1 MITDKRNTVYLY
13 TKLKYD
19 GFEKYLKLE
28 QRLYDGW
35 HWIFKFENGY
45 SVSIIKHGFSYG
57 GRMNLFQVI
66 QYSPYFFKEGR
77 VFGSLSNDD
86 VLELLKTTKELK

>member
-1 MITDKRNTVYLY
+1 MSMKNY

-19 GFEKYLKLE
+19 SYKKYLKLE
-28 QRLYDGW
+28 RRLYDGW
-35 HWIFKFENGY
+35 HWIFRFDNGY
-45 SVSIIKHGFSYG
+45 SVSVIKHGFSYG
-57 GRMNLFQVI
+57 GRMDLFEAI
-66 QYSPYFFKEGR
+66 QYNTYRFEEGK

>member
-1 MITDKRNTVYLY
+1 MSIKKY

-35 HWIFKFENGY
+35 HWIFRFDNGY
-45 SVSIIKHGFSYG
+45 SVSVIKNGFSYG
-57 GRMNLFQVI
+57 GRMDLFEAI
-66 QYSPYFFKEGR
+66 QHNTYCFKEGKT
-77 VFGSLSNDD
+77 FGSLSNDD